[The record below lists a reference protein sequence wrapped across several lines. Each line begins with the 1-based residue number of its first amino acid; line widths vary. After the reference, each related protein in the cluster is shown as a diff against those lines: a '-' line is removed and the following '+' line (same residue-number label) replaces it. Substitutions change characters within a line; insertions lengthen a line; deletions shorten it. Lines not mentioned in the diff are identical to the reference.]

1 MPRARFK
8 FVLYRDGAGEFR
20 WRLVSSNGNIVAD
33 CAEGYRHRSDA
44 LRIVEAIRSG
54 ATAGAPVVDAEQ
66 VVSALAAA
74 VKQSM
79 AAKRTSIKPTA
90 KRAALSPATK
100 RTA

>member
-66 VVSALAAA
+66 VSAFAAA